1 MGLILGGGETEP
13 FCPGVQI
20 INGEFQPCCGPPPE
34 TPLTEDPYAEPITE
48 PLVDETK
55 CVVTLVHG
63 TFAKHAP
70 WMRDESQFCIAL
82 REKLPQTAIRR
93 FCWSGSNTHTA
104 RLQAGEDLSLYLQK
118 VKQDFPE
125 TAKHFV
131 IAHSHGGNVA
141 LYAMA
146 SESAD
151 SKKLGEHVNGVVTL
165 ATPFLTVRKRSLP
178 KFVAP
183 AVGMAVGFEVIAGVI
198 AMVKPPDDASLSWA
212 HASLVTSLFLVW
224 LVATVWSAMCFRG
237 AKFTLKNLWRI
248 FRERNNPEQPHLDSE
263 LKPLKPDGLD
273 GRRLLVVRPLGD
285 EANMGLVVSQFFSW
299 GQNQVLRFLQGL
311 QDNFLGRSKSDSDG
325 ERTIFKWLKTRI
337 SSFFV
342 TTLKLVAIIALFV
355 GVNRLMGNSVEQHA
369 FEKIFEWVA
378 DPLYSQMESS
388 FWVFLAIVIPV
399 LLFAGLL
406 VFLAAFGLV
415 SLMALLGLLAAS
427 LPFGRDA
434 MFLNHFGSTTAEPAP
449 VGKSATTIYQ
459 AEPRGGSVADGLA
472 HSGIY
477 TNDAA
482 IDQIIAWIESQSKK
496 D

>member
-13 FCPGVQI
+13 ACPGVQVV
-20 INGEFQPCCGPPPE
+20 NGEFKPCCGPPPA
-34 TPLTEDPYAEPITE
+34 TPLAEDLYAEPITE
-48 PLVDETK
+48 PPVDETE

-70 WMRDESQFCIAL
+70 WMRDESQFCTAI
-82 REKLPQTAIRR
+82 RSLPHTAIRR

-125 TAKHFV
+125 TTKHFV

-151 SKKLGEHVNGVVTL
+151 SQKLGNQVSGVVTL

-183 AVGMAVGFEVIAGVI
+183 AVGTAVGFEVIAIVI
-198 AMVKPPDDASLSWA
+198 AVLYPPERPLSWG

-224 LVATVWSAMCFRG
+224 LVATVWSATCFRG

-248 FRERNNPEQPHLDSE
+248 FRERNNAEQPHLDSE

-311 QDNFLGRSKSDSDG
+311 QDNFLGRSKSAPDG

-337 SSFFV
+337 VSFFV
-342 TTLKLVAIIALFV
+342 TTLKLVAIIGLFV
-355 GVNRLMGNSVEQHA
+355 GVNWLMGNTVERHA
-369 FEKIFEWVA
+369 FWKISDWVA
-378 DPLYSQMESS
+378 TPLKSQMEANG
-388 FWVFLAIVIPV
+388 WVFLAIVIPV

-459 AEPRGGSVADGLA
+459 AEPQGGSVAEGLA

-477 TNDAA
+477 TNDDA
-482 IDQIIAWIESQSKK
+482 ITQIITWIKSQLKN